1 MDGLPSWQRLIRKHI
16 PGVLMELSRRLP
28 SFFLTDQR
36 HTEGLPPPRWDAI
49 LVRTSHR
56 WTDRGPHEKPLGC
69 SWVGSWG
76 LWLPRSL
83 HGDHS
88 GRESPQL
95 MAKSRKTR
103 DLALAPA
110 SGAEEIGLEGIELGW
125 AGSPQWRP
133 YGTCPP
139 YQICS
144 YSRTSPCPASC
155 PVPLLAVSA
164 SGPSGMLGLCL
175 TKGGRII

>member
-1 MDGLPSWQRLIRKHI
+1 
-16 PGVLMELSRRLP
+16 
-28 SFFLTDQR
+28 
-36 HTEGLPPPRWDAI
+36 
-49 LVRTSHR
+49 
-56 WTDRGPHEKPLGC
+56 
-69 SWVGSWG
+69 
-76 LWLPRSL
+76 
-83 HGDHS
+83 
-88 GRESPQL
+88 

-144 YSRTSPCPASC
+144 YSRTSPCHVSC
-155 PVPLLAVSA
+155 PVPLLVVSA